1 MASLTLD
8 ALAGE
13 IERLRRMKDECGK
26 LSRRNERRLKHGKSL
41 LRNKLG
47 AAVIYPEDKQH
58 VPQAIY
64 ISLSFA
70 LKDIDHSLKNCP
82 GCTHDGR
89 LFRLFCDIF
98 GFEVAEATV
107 ARYYYMAD
115 TNRKLGK

>member
-1 MASLTLD
+1 
-8 ALAGE
+8 
-13 IERLRRMKDECGK
+13 MKDECGK

-58 VPQAIY
+58 VPQSIY

-82 GCTHDGR
+82 GCTRDGR
-89 LFRLFCDIF
+89 LFGLFCDIF

-107 ARYYYMAD
+107 ARYYYMAN